1 MTKKTKKLDVV
12 YEDKD
17 IIVINKPYN
26 LLTISNENEKEKTL
40 YHQVY
45 MYLKRKNKNNKVFIV
60 HRLDKDTS
68 GLVVFAKSEK
78 VKKILQN
85 NWDAT
90 IRHYVAVVCGQMPK
104 DRGVIKSYLKETKTL
119 LVYSTN
125 DTKNGKLAIT
135 EYEKVMGNDLW
146 TMLNINIKTGRRNQ
160 IRVQLND
167 IGYPLIGDRKYN
179 PKKTDPIR
187 RLGLHAN
194 YLSFLH
200 PVTGKKMEFDIDIP
214 TTFIKLCQ

>member
-1 MTKKTKKLDVV
+1 
-12 YEDKD
+12 
-17 IIVINKPYN
+17 
-26 LLTISNENEKEKTL
+26 
-40 YHQVY
+40 
-45 MYLKRKNKNNKVFIV
+45 
-60 HRLDKDTS
+60 
-68 GLVVFAKSEK
+68 
-78 VKKILQN
+78 
-85 NWDAT
+85 
-90 IRHYVAVVCGQMPK
+90 
-104 DRGVIKSYLKETKTL
+104 
-119 LVYSTN
+119 
-125 DTKNGKLAIT
+125 
-135 EYEKVMGNDLW
+135 MGNDLW